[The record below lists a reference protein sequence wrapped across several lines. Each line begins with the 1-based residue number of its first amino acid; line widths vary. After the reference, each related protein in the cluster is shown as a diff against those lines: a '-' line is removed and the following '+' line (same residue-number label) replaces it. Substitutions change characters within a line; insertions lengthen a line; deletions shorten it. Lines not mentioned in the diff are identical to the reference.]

1 MIVVTA
7 PTGQIGSKL
16 VRELLDRG
24 SDVRVIVRDAS
35 RLDEDV
41 RDRVEVV
48 EGSHGESAVLDGA
61 LPGAEALF
69 WLVPPNPTAPS
80 TEEHY
85 LAFARVASRAIA
97 RHQVGHVVGVSSAG
111 HGWPKPAGVLSSA
124 FAMDTE
130 LRTSGAAYRALSMPF
145 YLENLLRQLDGI
157 LSRGS
162 FSLTG
167 AADEPMPTI
176 ATRDIAHAAANLLTA
191 LSWSGQDDVPVFGPD
206 RLTPDELAAVM
217 AQRLVRKLCPVCK
230 QYDGQHWHAVGCD
243 KCGHTGYQ
251 GRVGVY
257 ELLLT
262 NEQINAQIHDRA
274 SEAEIRATA
283 QRNGMRTMR
292 EDGERWLQQGVTT
305 EAELLRVTKE

>member
-16 VRELLDRG
+16 VHELLERG

-35 RLDEDV
+35 RIDEDV
-41 RDRVEVV
+41 RERVEVV
-48 EGSHGESAVLDGA
+48 EGSHGDSAVLDDA
-61 LPGAEALF
+61 LPGADALF

-80 TEEHY
+80 TQEHY
-85 LAFARVASRAIA
+85 LAFARVASLAIA
-97 RHQVGHVVGVSSAG
+97 RHKVGHVVGVSSAG

-124 FAMDTE
+124 FAMDAE

-176 ATRDIAHAAANLLTA
+176 ATRDIAHAAADLLTD

-217 AQRLVRKLCPVCK
+217 SE
-230 QYDGQHWHAVGCD
+230 
-243 KCGHTGYQ
+243 
-251 GRVGVY
+251 
-257 ELLLT
+257 EL
-262 NEQINAQIHDRA
+262 DRA
-274 SEAEIRATA
+274 VTY
-283 QRNGMRTMR
+283 QRMSIDEYAN
-292 EDGERWLQQGVTT
+292 
-305 EAELLRVTKE
+305 LLRSAGAPEQQVLESIQTFTAADEGIYETDWARAVSTATDFRTWCREVLVPAADAKSAA